1 MDKKYYYMN
10 KEIIDERNI
19 DEFIGICR
27 GILADDE
34 LNSHEKDYIIEW
46 IENHDLHYHDFVGTL
61 YVLLKNNEDLK
72 QSKTLLL
79 DFLGGKPPVKEV
91 KSMSTKLLFDSLV
104 KPIVFRDTKFCLTGK
119 FVSAY
124 GNRKVLEEVIIS
136 KGGICKKNVVIDL
149 DYLVIGELGNNDWRH
164 SNFGRKIE
172 AALKIKN
179 RPNSKIKIISEAELL
194 KNL

>member
-1 MDKKYYYMN
+1 MEDDKIADKKDFN
-10 KEIIDERNI
+10 FDERFDERREFELDREYQKKVIERERKFLEELKTKNEVFDKRTLMVLFSLLAGKHI

-124 GNRKVLEEVIIS
+124 GNRKVLEE
-136 KGGICKKNVVIDL
+136 
-149 DYLVIGELGNNDWRH
+149 LV
-164 SNFGRKIE
+164 
-172 AALKIKN
+172 
-179 RPNSKIKIISEAELL
+179 
-194 KNL
+194 